1 MKCLERRRKMIQE
14 KVQGLQRDI
23 AFAEEDQEK
32 HEKLISKHQTLRS
45 LLRGELHE
53 LGQKV
58 QQHQQA
64 HDYLYSQVQQSKLQ
78 LEEIRAARDRLK
90 EQVAA
95 EAQELQVVEVGG
107 RGRWAVVS

>member
-1 MKCLERRRKMIQE
+1 MKCLERNRKMIQE

-23 AFAEEDQEK
+23 ALAEEDQEK

-45 LLRGELHE
+45 HLRVELHE

-95 EAQELQVVEVGG
+95 EAQGDFGVAADDQVVG
-107 RGRWAVVS
+107 RFC